1 VSTAGFLALS
11 LSAAPLLAQR
21 PAPAQ
26 RGGPPNADTPY
37 ILVTTFHS
45 PDRKLG
51 NEMADELRERIQSEH
66 SAKDL
71 YVIPQHSIEA
81 TLTASGYRPD
91 SALSSTDVMEL
102 AKQLRG
108 EQVIDGTITKTGEK
122 SVHVDARLLM
132 RAGQAT
138 VSQPLP
144 PVDAKDAGDA
154 AKEIERNMSAAGKA
168 IPKYQEC
175 TNDLR
180 AAKYTE
186 AVAAANEGIK
196 IYPATTLARIC
207 LLSAYV
213 AQKAPADSIISVANA
228 IRSADSTSQI
238 ALANLAD
245 AYMTKG
251 DTTNAISTMLQIYR
265 LDPTN
270 TSIARTIVQTLAVS
284 GAPDKAIP
292 IVDSMIVR
300 NPGDADMLKT
310 KWLLQLK
317 AGQYKEALA
326 SGEAYVKADTSAAT
340 IDYYQRQIGA
350 AQSDSNAAAVAEIA
364 TRAAQKFPTEP
375 SFSLL
380 LAQQQM
386 KAGQLDQAL
395 ASARR
400 ATQANPKATTPWM
413 MVIAVENAMGH
424 PDSVIATGKAA
435 VAAGVP
441 ADEIG
446 ASMLAAVGPALK
458 KAQETKAR
466 ADWQAVLD
474 AAQAVD
480 AIAPSPNSAYFAGV
494 SSFSIA
500 MDALTNVQALSKSGK
515 KDDKAQACVEVKVAE
530 DNLAITQQ
538 TMIRGGKVDPA
549 TAGTIMNGVT
559 QYGDYIPQF
568 KKALGCK

>member
-21 PAPAQ
+21 QAPAQ
-26 RGGPPNADTPY
+26 RGGPPNSDTPY

-51 NEMADELRERIQSEH
+51 NEMADELRQRLQSEH

-91 SALSSTDVMEL
+91 SALSATDVMEL

-108 EQVIDGTITKTGEK
+108 EQVIDGTITRAGEK
-122 SVHVDARLLM
+122 QVHVDARLLM
-132 RAGQAT
+132 KAGQAT
-138 VSQPLP
+138 IAQPLP
-144 PVDAKDAGDA
+144 PIDAKDAGDA
-154 AKEIERNMSAAGKA
+154 AKELERNLTSASKA

-175 TNDLR
+175 NNNMR
-180 AAKYTE
+180 AAKYNE
-186 AVAAANEGIK
+186 AVAAANEGIAA
-196 IYPATTLARIC
+196 YPQTTLARTC
-207 LLSAYV
+207 LLTAYV
-213 AQKAPADSIISVANA
+213 AQKASPDSIISVANA
-228 IRSADSTSQI
+228 IRAIDSTSQI

-245 AYMTKG
+245 AFMTKG
-251 DTTNAISTMLQIYR
+251 DTTNAISTMLAIYR
-265 LDPTN
+265 QDPTN
-270 TSIARTIVQTLAVS
+270 TQLAGTIVRTLANS
-284 GAPDKAIP
+284 GSPEKAIP

-317 AGQYKEALA
+317 AGQYKDALA
-326 SGEAYVKADTSAAT
+326 SGDAYIKADTAAAT
-340 IDYYQRQIGA
+340 VDFFQRQIGA
-350 AQSDSNAAAVAEIA
+350 AQSDSNAAAVAELA
-364 TRAAQKFPTEP
+364 TRAAKKFPTEA

-400 ATQANPKATTPWM
+400 AAQANPKATTPWM
-413 MVIAVENAMGH
+413 MVIAVQNAMGH
-424 PDSVIATGKAA
+424 ADSVIATGQAA
-435 VAAGVP
+435 IAAGVP
-441 ADEIG
+441 KDSIG

-458 KAQETKAR
+458 KAQETKTR
-466 ADWQAVLD
+466 ADWQAALE

-480 AIAPSPNSAYFAGV
+480 SIAPSAQSAYYAGI
-494 SSFSIA
+494 SAFQIGL
-500 MDALTNVQALSKSGK
+500 DALQNIQTLAKSSKK
-515 KDDKAQACVEVKVAE
+515 ADQAQACTEAKLAE
-530 DNLAITQQ
+530 DNFAITQ
-538 TMIRGGKVDPA
+538 MAMPRGGSVDPA
-549 TAGTIMNGVT
+549 TAGQVLNGIS
-559 QYGDYIPQF
+559 QYGEF
-568 KKALGCK
+568 LSSVKKAFCK